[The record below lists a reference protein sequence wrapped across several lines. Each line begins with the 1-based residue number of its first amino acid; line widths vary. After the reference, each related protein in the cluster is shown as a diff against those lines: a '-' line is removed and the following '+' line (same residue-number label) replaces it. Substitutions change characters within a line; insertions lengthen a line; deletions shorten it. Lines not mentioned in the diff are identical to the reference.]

1 MRKQCDL
8 RRVYAQAIKHSLFLY
23 NRNVGRNSARN
34 AKIVV
39 IKKFFKKFFRR
50 IFTTKKHSKEQKIL
64 RGNNGRHFV
73 KTLDAMRFSGC

>member
-1 MRKQCDL
+1 MLK
-8 RRVYAQAIKHSLFLY
+8 RVNTRFFFIIATWGEIAP
-23 NRNVGRNSARN
+23 GN